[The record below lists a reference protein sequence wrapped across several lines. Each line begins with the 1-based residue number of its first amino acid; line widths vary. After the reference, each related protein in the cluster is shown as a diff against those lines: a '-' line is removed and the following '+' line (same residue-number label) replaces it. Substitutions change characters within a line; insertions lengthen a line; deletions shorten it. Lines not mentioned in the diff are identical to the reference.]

1 MGVEVPGFHHFISV
15 FSRTGFLF
23 FHSIYG
29 YFKNIYCEGGGNK
42 AQKRGNTRNHN
53 KYRRKVGQRKRYVG
67 KLTHIGSRS
76 HGCDHGRWR

>member
-1 MGVEVPGFHHFISV
+1 MSCHYSVELV
-15 FSRTGFLF
+15 FSSFIVYMGIL
-23 FHSIYG
+23 
-29 YFKNIYCEGGGNK
+29 KNIYCEGGGNK

>member
-1 MGVEVPGFHHFISV
+1 MEVPGFHHVMSL

-42 AQKRGNTRNHN
+42 AQKRVLFLGAEER
-53 KYRRKVGQRKRYVG
+53 
-67 KLTHIGSRS
+67 LSDSLSRS
-76 HGCDHGRWR
+76 KFGLIKRE

>member
-1 MGVEVPGFHHFISV
+1 MEVPGLHHVMSL

-42 AQKRGNTRNHN
+42 AQNGEIQGIIISIEGRLDRG
-53 KYRRKVGQRKRYVG
+53 KDMWV
-67 KLTHIGSRS
+67 S
-76 HGCDHGRWR
+76 